1 MESARAEKEMM
12 RHNQRKAMTATDPIE
27 KLRAQC
33 LARGAS
39 GIKGLGRAFRIVDD
53 DNSKS
58 LEYNEFK
65 KGMENYG
72 VYLDSEQEYRNVF
85 EKFDADGSGSVDFE
99 EFLRNL
105 RPPMNNRRR
114 KLVAMAFN
122 KMDKDGSGHI
132 TIDDLKGVYDVT
144 KHPKFRS
151 GEWTED
157 QILDKFLAAFDT
169 PDDYDGKVM
178 PDEWMQYYEGV
189 SASIDQD
196 AYFDLMMRRA
206 WKL

>member
-1 MESARAEKEMM
+1 
-12 RHNQRKAMTATDPIE
+12 MTATDPIE